1 MTTTARHMLFMLI
14 LVLFPGIWSCAQIG
28 ERVSPQK
35 GIETPPAPA
44 EESSRRPAEV
54 SGRAPIPTADLAR
67 RQMDAGRYQKALDL
81 YDMAHRSAP
90 QDRQLLQNYTAS
102 VEKIRS
108 VARQA
113 MDQQDFVSAGR
124 SYHVLLKNYSNFQ
137 RLGGTLSFDADDLDE
152 NLANC
157 KNGIAKQGFEA
168 YRNGDLD
175 EAIALWEALLEIDP
189 GNTEIKDALRIAR
202 MQQKNLQE

>member
-1 MTTTARHMLFMLI
+1 MTLTARHKLFMLI
-14 LVLFPGIWSCAQIG
+14 LLLLPAIWSCAQIG
-28 ERVSPQK
+28 KRVSPEK
-35 GIETPPAPA
+35 GTETPPAPA
-44 EESSRRPAEV
+44 EETSQPSVDESV
-54 SGRAPIPTADLAR
+54 RAPIPAADLAQK
-67 RQMDAGRYQKALDL
+67 QMDAGRYQKALDL
-81 YDMAHRSAP
+81 YDMAHRSTP

-108 VARQA
+108 VALQA
-113 MDQQDFVSAGR
+113 MDQQDCVSAGLN
-124 SYHVLLKNYSNFQ
+124 YHLLLKNYSNFQ
-137 RLGGTLSFDADDLDE
+137 RLGGTLSFDAADLDE

-157 KNGIAKQGFEA
+157 KKCIAKQGFEA

-189 GNTEIKDALRIAR
+189 GNAEIKDALRIAR

>member
-1 MTTTARHMLFMLI
+1 MTPTRRRIAFILML
-14 LVLFPGIWSCAQIG
+14 LFLPGIWSCAQMG
-28 ERVSPQK
+28 GWVSQK
-35 GIETPPAPA
+35 NGSPTPAAPA
-44 EESSRRPAEV
+44 EETSRPSADASV
-54 SGRAPIPTADLAR
+54 RASIQEADLAQK
-67 RQMDAGRYQKALDL
+67 QMDAGRYQKALDL
-81 YDMAHRSAP
+81 YDMAHRRSP
-90 QDRQLLQNYTAS
+90 QDQELLQNYMAS

-108 VARQA
+108 DAQQA
-113 MDQQDFVSAGR
+113 MDQQDYVSAGR

-137 RLGGTLSFDADDLDE
+137 RLGGTLSFDAADIDE

-157 KNGIAKQGFEA
+157 KKCIAKQGFEA

-189 GNTEIKDALRIAR
+189 GNTEIQDALRIAR

>member
-1 MTTTARHMLFMLI
+1 MTLTARHIVLLLI
-14 LVLFPGIWSCAQIG
+14 VLLLPGIWSCAQIK

-35 GIETPPAPA
+35 GTETPPAPA
-44 EESSRRPAEV
+44 EETLRPSVDESV
-54 SGRAPIPTADLAR
+54 RAPIPAADLAR
-67 RQMDAGRYQKALDL
+67 REMDAGRYQKALDL

-113 MDQQDFVSAGR
+113 MDQQDCVSAGR
-124 SYHVLLKNYSNFQ
+124 NYHLLLKNYSTFQ
-137 RLGGTLSFDADDLDE
+137 GLGGTLSFEAADLDE
-152 NLANC
+152 NLSNC
-157 KNGIAKQGFEA
+157 KKCIAKQGFEA

-189 GNTEIKDALRIAR
+189 DNAEIRDALRIAR